1 MYKQEEGYKLKSST
15 KQDWYAKLDGNKGG
29 QAMDSPLLALSAA
42 SARVSGACRGVVWLN
57 GLCTSPGRRRHVS

>member
-15 KQDWYAKLDGNKGG
+15 NQDWYATLDGKKGG

-42 SARVSGACRGVVWLN
+42 SARVSGASRGVVLLN
-57 GLCTSPGRRRHVS
+57 GL